1 MNFWSIF
8 KRRKEIRTLDEQIKK
23 PIFGSE
29 EERRERF
36 LIIMERLDKK
46 RVEFNVSNEE
56 FNKRLEETKIF
67 LKVRD

>member
-46 RVEFNVSNEE
+46 KWNLMLLTRNLING
-56 FNKRLEETKIF
+56 
-67 LKVRD
+67 

>member
-8 KRRKEIRTLDEQIKK
+8 KRRKEIRTPDEQIKK

-46 RVEFNVSNEE
+46 EWN
-56 FNKRLEETKIF
+56 LMF
-67 LKVRD
+67 LKRNLIKG